1 MQGAERLM
9 HLMAGFAIGQ
19 QRLQSGCQRPLAL
32 ILQQLLT
39 SSRPAS
45 RFGNET

>member
-19 QRLQSGCQRPLAL
+19 QRLQSGCQRLGLAL
-32 ILQQLLT
+32 ILQQLFNQLAT
-39 SSRPAS
+39 GQQVR
-45 RFGNET
+45 